1 MFTPATMRM
10 GSAERHTIQV
20 LELRREQALRLTVTR
35 IAGRRTRLD
44 TLRRPGREEI
54 QPVLRE
60 LIITT
65 TLIATAMSI
74 GTPAAVGIS
83 TITAV
88 GTAFRTARERSLSIM
103 MLNLVSRAISA
114 QPRHLGVRA
123 AGVVVSADLNLI
135 AIAMGLASVVE
146 VCLTEVVVEVCLVV
160 VVGIV
165 VAVVSVV
172 AVLLEEVG
180 AEVISVD
187 FVVASVVFADGDN
200 LGSPFKRAFQ

>member
-1 MFTPATMRM
+1 MSTRATTPTA
-10 GSAERHTIQV
+10 SAAQLTIQV

-35 IAGRRTRLD
+35 IAVRRTRLD

-60 LIITT
+60 VIITT
-65 TLIATAMSI
+65 KLIATAMSK
-74 GTPAAVGIS
+74 GTQAAGGIS

-146 VCLTEVVVEVCLVV
+146 VCLTEV
-160 VVGIV
+160 
-165 VAVVSVV
+165 
-172 AVLLEEVG
+172 G

-200 LGSPFKRAFQ
+200 LGSPFERAFQ

>member
-1 MFTPATMRM
+1 
-10 GSAERHTIQV
+10 
-20 LELRREQALRLTVTR
+20 
-35 IAGRRTRLD
+35 
-44 TLRRPGREEI
+44 
-54 QPVLRE
+54 
-60 LIITT
+60 
-65 TLIATAMSI
+65 
-74 GTPAAVGIS
+74 
-83 TITAV
+83 
-88 GTAFRTARERSLSIM
+88 M

-146 VCLTEVVVEVCLVV
+146 VCLTEVVV
-160 VVGIV
+160 VGIV
-165 VAVVSVV
+165 VMVVSVV

-187 FVVASVVFADGDN
+187 FVVGASVVFADDDN

>member
-1 MFTPATMRM
+1 
-10 GSAERHTIQV
+10 
-20 LELRREQALRLTVTR
+20 
-35 IAGRRTRLD
+35 
-44 TLRRPGREEI
+44 
-54 QPVLRE
+54 
-60 LIITT
+60 
-65 TLIATAMSI
+65 
-74 GTPAAVGIS
+74 
-83 TITAV
+83 
-88 GTAFRTARERSLSIM
+88 

-114 QPRHLGVRA
+114 QPRHLGARA

-160 VVGIV
+160 VAGIV

-187 FVVASVVFADGDN
+187 FVAGASVVFADDDN
-200 LGSPFKRAFQ
+200 PVA